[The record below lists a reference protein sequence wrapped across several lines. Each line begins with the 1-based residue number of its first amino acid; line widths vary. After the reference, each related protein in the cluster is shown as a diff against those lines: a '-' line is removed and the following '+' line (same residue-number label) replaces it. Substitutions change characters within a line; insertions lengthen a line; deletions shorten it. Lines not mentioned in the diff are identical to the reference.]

1 MVPSSALGLHLHDR
15 EFCLC
20 LQYWLGIPLS
30 GAVACSVCG
39 VDTNGSGN
47 LIYHHGSLRDIL
59 YSSAS
64 SAALA
69 SRKEYFSLIQGSS
82 SRPAK
87 IFLPHWDRGQPVAL
101 DVTVISLLQLL
112 TINEDASSAGYALSE
127 GEITEL
133 ISLAADLLAS
143 ALILWSSRHLVVG
156 VLGPFK

>member
-1 MVPSSALGLHLHDR
+1 M
-15 EFCLC
+15 
-20 LQYWLGIPLS
+20 
-30 GAVACSVCG
+30 
-39 VDTNGSGN
+39 
-47 LIYHHGSLRDIL
+47 
-59 YSSAS
+59 
-64 SAALA
+64 
-69 SRKEYFSLIQGSS
+69 IQGSS

-87 IFLPHWDRGQPVAL
+87 IFLPQWDRGQPVAL

-112 TINEDASSAGYALSE
+112 TINEDASSAGYVLSE